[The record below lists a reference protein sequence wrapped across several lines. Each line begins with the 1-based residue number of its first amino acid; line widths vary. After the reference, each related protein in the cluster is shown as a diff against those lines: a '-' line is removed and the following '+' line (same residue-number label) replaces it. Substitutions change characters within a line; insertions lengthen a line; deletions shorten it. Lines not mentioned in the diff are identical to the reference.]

1 MLVLIFMQK
10 TSITTTFYY
19 LRQIKLLRP
28 LFRCV
33 ITKLSKANVV
43 ERYKTITDYVFEFFL
58 EVIILR
64 NDC

>member
-1 MLVLIFMQK
+1 MLVFIFMQK

-19 LRQIKLLRP
+19 LKQIKLLRP
-28 LFRCV
+28 LLRCV
-33 ITKLSKANVV
+33 IAKLSKANVV
-43 ERYKTITDYVFEFFL
+43 ERYKTIKDYVFEFFL